1 MEAREIL
8 PEVYNGYSED
18 NTSHPVKIL
27 DKNAVSLWEPGREGA
42 AMPEDMKDEQ
52 IEVISKLLKSMSHP
66 IRLKILCL
74 LQEDELSVGDIREQV
89 KTTNANVSQHLNI
102 LRSQGIIDFRK
113 DANFI
118 YNRITDQRILEL
130 IGKMRQLFCPDL

>member
-1 MEAREIL
+1 ME
-8 PEVYNGYSED
+8 
-18 NTSHPVKIL
+18 
-27 DKNAVSLWEPGREGA
+27 
-42 AMPEDMKDEQ
+42 DEQ
-52 IEVISKLLKSMSHP
+52 ILIVSKLLKSMSHP

-74 LQEDELSVGDIREQV
+74 LQDGELSVGDIRKNV

-118 YNRITDQRILEL
+118 YNRIADKRILEL
-130 IGKMRQLFCPDL
+130 IQNMRSLFCPDY

>member
-1 MEAREIL
+1 MQ
-8 PEVYNGYSED
+8 
-18 NTSHPVKIL
+18 
-27 DKNAVSLWEPGREGA
+27 
-42 AMPEDMKDEQ
+42 DEQ
-52 IEVISKLLKSMSHP
+52 IDAVAKLLKSMSHP

-74 LQEDELSVGDIREQV
+74 LQERELSVGEIREQV

-118 YNRITDQRILEL
+118 YNSISDKRILEL
-130 IGKMRQLFCPDL
+130 IRTMHLLFCPGF

>member
-1 MEAREIL
+1 MSKIIIQLNTEATFSQEIKME
-8 PEVYNGYSED
+8 
-18 NTSHPVKIL
+18 
-27 DKNAVSLWEPGREGA
+27 
-42 AMPEDMKDEQ
+42 DEQ
-52 IEVISKLLKSMSHP
+52 ILNMEDEQILIVSKLLKSMSHP

-74 LQEDELSVGDIREQV
+74 LQDKELSVGDIREKV

-118 YNRITDQRILEL
+118 YNRIADKRILEL
-130 IGKMRQLFCPDL
+130 IQTMRTLFCPHF